1 MSLKEKTMFLGL
13 GCYGGKQAKEFIA
26 GYNYKGSAANGSE
39 QDLKALGNI
48 PKYQLLGFDGF
59 GGHRER
65 ALECLS
71 QNFEFLDFVGNI
83 K

>member
-1 MSLKEKTMFLGL
+1 MFLGL

-48 PKYQLLGFDGF
+48 PKYQLLGFDGMKN
-59 GGHRER
+59 
-65 ALECLS
+65 ECCGLFS
-71 QNFEFLDFVGNI
+71 TSKTQSPNI
-83 K
+83 KPI

>member
-39 QDLKALGNI
+39 QDLKALV
-48 PKYQLLGFDGF
+48 QLDLNK
-59 GGHRER
+59 
-65 ALECLS
+65 LT
-71 QNFEFLDFVGNI
+71 I
-83 K
+83 